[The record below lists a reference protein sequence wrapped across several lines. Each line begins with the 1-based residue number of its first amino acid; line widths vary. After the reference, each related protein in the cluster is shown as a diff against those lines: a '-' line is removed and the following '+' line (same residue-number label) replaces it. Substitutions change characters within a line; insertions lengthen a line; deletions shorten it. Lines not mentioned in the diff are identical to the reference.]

1 MVVGK
6 LYLEKELIEKIRDSV
21 LLEDVAS
28 RYIPSL
34 KKKGKNYTGLCPF
47 HKEKTPSFSI
57 SPEKQIFQCFGCNT
71 GGNIFTFISKIENIG
86 FIESVKRVADIAGIE
101 LNYEKDE
108 VSAATTSIR
117 RINKYA
123 MSFYQSY
130 LLSDNGSP
138 GKKYLIDRGV
148 SEEAIS
154 SFMLGFSPDSWDRL
168 SANLKKNKADLE
180 LSEKI
185 GLIGKSQKYQGSY
198 YDKFRNRVI
207 FPIFDRSN
215 NVIAFGGR
223 AITNENQPKYLNS
236 PESEVYQKRN
246 ILYGLNF
253 AQNDIKELDRAIIV
267 EGYLDVIGCHQNGL
281 KNVIAPLG
289 TALTEAHIKIL
300 SQLCNEVIM
309 LFDSDSAG
317 INASLKSIETSKLF
331 NVDIKIAVL
340 PQDDPFDF
348 ILKKGIRELMAV
360 IDSAEK
366 PVDFKIRNVLT
377 RNRGKDNV
385 DILGELFEI
394 IKNISYSADTTK
406 SIEAEKSSYLTRLSQ
421 SLKINEEAIR
431 SDYDRF
437 VKGGKNNIV
446 DKKKG
451 EILLYETRAYRDL
464 LHLIVHYPEIT
475 GDVLIDFSPEE
486 IIDPVSKTIFT
497 IISKLYNTENKLRVD
512 KIFDFLPKGLEMDFL
527 NSTIQKEASVE
538 DPKAAYTEIYVNL
551 KLHNIDK
558 KITEYVEKV
567 KNSGSDRLEYL
578 AEIEILRREKEK
590 LSNYIYNRGTLKN
603 I

>member
-1 MVVGK
+1 M
-6 LYLEKELIEKIRDSV
+6 YLEKEIIEKIRDSV
-21 LLEDVAS
+21 LIEDVAS

-57 SPEKQIFQCFGCNT
+57 SPDKQIFQCFGCNV
-71 GGNIFTFISKIENIG
+71 GGNIFTFISKIENIS
-86 FIESVKRVADIAGIE
+86 FLESVKRIADIAGIDIS
-101 LNYEKDE
+101 DE
-108 VSAATTSIR
+108 NDETSAVIPAIR

-123 MSFYQSY
+123 MSIYQAY
-130 LLSDNGSP
+130 LSSGEGSA
-138 GKKYLIDRGV
+138 GKKYILSRGV
-148 SEEAIS
+148 SEEAIDL
-154 SFMLGFSPDSWDRL
+154 FKIGFSPDSWDRL
-168 SANLKKNKADLE
+168 AANLKKNKADLE
-180 LSEKI
+180 LAEKI

-198 YDKFRNRVI
+198 YDKFRNRII

-223 AITNENQPKYLNS
+223 AISNENQPKYLNS

-253 AQNDIKELDRAIIV
+253 AQNDIRELDRAIIV
-267 EGYLDVIGCHQNGL
+267 EGYLDVIGCHQNGI
-281 KNVIAPLG
+281 KNVVAPLG
-289 TALTEAHIKIL
+289 TALTENHIKIL
-300 SQLCNEVIM
+300 SQLCTEVIM

-331 NVDIKIAVL
+331 NVAIKIAVL

-348 ILKKGIRELMAV
+348 IIKKGARELMAL
-360 IDSAEK
+360 IDSSEK
-366 PVDFKIRNVLT
+366 PVDFKIRNVLE

-385 DILGELFEI
+385 SILSELFEI
-394 IKNISYSADTTK
+394 IKNISYSDDTTK
-406 SIEAEKSSYLTRLSQ
+406 SINSEKNSYLIKLSQ
-421 SLKINEEAIR
+421 TLKIDEEALR
-431 SDYDRF
+431 SDYKRF
-437 VKGGKNNIV
+437 IDGGRISNGEKS
-446 DKKKG
+446 KKA
-451 EILLYETRAYRDL
+451 EILQYETRAYRDL
-464 LHLIVHYPEIT
+464 IHLIIHYPEIA
-475 GDVLIDFSPEE
+475 GDVLIDFSPDD
-486 IIDPVSKTIFT
+486 IHDPLSKGIFKV
-497 IISKLYNTENKLRVD
+497 ISNLYNSENELRVD
-512 KIFDFLPKGLEMDFL
+512 KIFDFFTKGLEMDFL

-558 KITEYVEKV
+558 KITEYVDKV

-590 LSNYIYNRGTLKN
+590 LSNYIYNRGSLKN
-603 I
+603 S

>member
-1 MVVGK
+1 M
-6 LYLEKELIEKIRDSV
+6 YLEKEIIEKIRDSV

-57 SPEKQIFQCFGCNT
+57 SPDKQIFQCFGCNV
-71 GGNIFTFISKIENIG
+71 GGNIFTFISKIENIS
-86 FIESVKRVADIAGIE
+86 FIESVKRIADIAGIDIS
-101 LNYEKDE
+101 DE
-108 VSAATTSIR
+108 NDETSAVIPAIR

-123 MSFYQSY
+123 MSFYQAY
-130 LLSDNGSP
+130 LASGDGSA
-138 GKKYLIDRGV
+138 GKKYITNRGV
-148 SEEAIS
+148 SEDAID
-154 SFMLGFSPDSWDRL
+154 SFKIGFSPDSWDRL
-168 SANLKKNKADLE
+168 SANLKKNKADLD
-180 LSEKI
+180 LAEKI

-223 AITNENQPKYLNS
+223 AISNENQPKYLNS

-246 ILYGLNF
+246 VLYGLNF

-267 EGYLDVIGCHQNGL
+267 EGYLDVIGCHQNGV
-281 KNVIAPLG
+281 KNVVAPLG
-289 TALTEAHIKIL
+289 TALTENHIKIL
-300 SQLCNEVIM
+300 SQLCTEVIM

-317 INASLKSIETSKLF
+317 INASIKSIETSKLF

-348 ILKKGIRELMAV
+348 ILKKGVRELMAV

-366 PVDFKIRNVLT
+366 PVDFKIRNVLE

-385 DILGELFEI
+385 SILGELFEI

-406 SIEAEKSSYLTRLSQ
+406 STEAEKSSYLTKLSQ
-421 SLKINEEAIR
+421 TLKIKEEAIR
-431 SDYDRF
+431 ADYKRYID
-437 VKGGKNNIV
+437 GGKITNGE
-446 DKKKG
+446 KSKKG
-451 EILLYETRAYRDL
+451 EVLRYETRAYRDL
-464 LHLIVHYPEIT
+464 IHLLIHYPEIT
-475 GDVLIDFSPEE
+475 GDVLIDFSPED
-486 IIDPVSKTIFT
+486 IPDPLSKGIFT
-497 IISKLYNTENKLRVD
+497 VISKLYNTENELRVD
-512 KIFDFLPKGLEMDFL
+512 KIFDFFTKGLEMDFL

-603 I
+603 G

>member
-1 MVVGK
+1 M
-6 LYLEKELIEKIRDSV
+6 YLEKDIIEKIRESV
-21 LLEDVAS
+21 RLEDLAS

-57 SPEKQIFQCFGCNT
+57 SPDKQIFQCFGCNT

-86 FIESVKRVADIAGIE
+86 FLESVKRIADIAGIVID
-101 LNYEKDE
+101 EKEDE
-108 VSAATTSIR
+108 SSSVIPAIR

-123 MSFYQSY
+123 MNFYQAY
-130 LLSDNGSP
+130 LSSGEGET
-138 GKKYLIDRGV
+138 GKNYLKNRGV
-148 SEEAIS
+148 SEDAID
-154 SFMLGFSPDSWDRL
+154 SFKIGFSPDSWDRL
-168 SANLKKNKADLE
+168 STNLKKNKADLDLAE
-180 LSEKI
+180 QI

-223 AITNENQPKYLNS
+223 AISDENQPKYLNS
-236 PESEVYQKRN
+236 PESEIYQKRS

-253 AQNDIKELDRAIIV
+253 AQNEIRELDRAIIV

-281 KNVIAPLG
+281 TNVVAPLG
-289 TALTEAHIKIL
+289 TALTESHLKVL
-300 SQLCNEVIM
+300 SQICNEVIM

-331 NVDIKIAVL
+331 NIDIKIAIL
-340 PQDDPFDF
+340 PHDDPFDF
-348 ILKKGIRELMAV
+348 IIKKGVRELMAV

-366 PVDFKIRNVLT
+366 PVDFKIRTVLDK
-377 RNRGKDNV
+377 NRGKDN
-385 DILGELFEI
+385 ISFLSELFEI
-394 IKNISYSADTTK
+394 IRNISNSDDPSRSVESEKRHYLRMLSNKLNIQEAALITDYERFTK
-406 SIEAEKSSYLTRLSQ
+406 GEKSGVDE
-421 SLKINEEAIR
+421 K
-431 SDYDRF
+431 
-437 VKGGKNNIV
+437 KKNNT
-446 DKKKG
+446 
-451 EILLYETRAYRDL
+451 LFPYETRAYREL
-464 LHLIVHYPEIT
+464 IHLILHYPEIT

-486 IIDPVSKTIFT
+486 INDTLAKNVFIA
-497 IISKLYNTENKLRVD
+497 ISKLYNSENELRVD
-512 KIFDFLPKGLEMDFL
+512 KIFDFFPKGLEMDFL
-527 NSTIQKEASVE
+527 NSTIQNEASVE

-558 KITEYVEKV
+558 KISDYVEKV
-567 KNSGSDRLEYL
+567 KKSGSDRLEYL

-590 LSNYIYNRGTLKN
+590 LSNYIYNRGSLKN
-603 I
+603 N

>member
-1 MVVGK
+1 M
-6 LYLEKELIEKIRDSV
+6 YLEKEIIEKIRDSIR
-21 LLEDVAS
+21 LEDVAL

-57 SPEKQIFQCFGCNT
+57 SPDKQIFQCFGCNT
-71 GGNIFTFISKIENIG
+71 GGNIFTFIGKIENLG
-86 FIESVKRVADIAGIE
+86 FIESVKRIAHMAGIDISE
-101 LNYEKDE
+101 DSEE
-108 VSAATTSIR
+108 TSGVIPSIR

-123 MSFYQSY
+123 MSFYQAF
-130 LLSDNGSP
+130 LLSGEGSE
-138 GKKYLIDRGV
+138 GKKYIAERGV
-148 SEEAIS
+148 TEEAIS
-154 SFMLGFSPDSWDRL
+154 TFKLGYSPSSWDRL

-180 LSEKI
+180 LAEKI

-198 YDKFRNRVI
+198 YDKFRSRVI

-223 AITNENQPKYLNS
+223 VISVENQPKYLNS

-246 ILYGLNF
+246 VLYGLNF
-253 AQNDIKELDRAIIV
+253 AQNDIRELDRAIIV
-267 EGYLDVIGCHQNGL
+267 EGYLDVIGCHQNGI
-281 KNVIAPLG
+281 KNVVAPLG
-289 TALTEAHIKIL
+289 TALTENHIKIL

-331 NVDIKIAVL
+331 NVDIRIAVL

-348 ILKKGIRELMAV
+348 ILKKGVRELMAV
-360 IDSAEK
+360 IDTAEK
-366 PVDFKIRNVLT
+366 PVDFRIRNVLE
-377 RNRGKDNV
+377 RNRGKDKV
-385 DILGELFEI
+385 ALLSELFEI
-394 IKNISYSADTTK
+394 VRSISYSTDTTK
-406 SIEAEKSSYLTRLSQ
+406 STEAEKSSYLTKLSQ
-421 SLKINEEAIR
+421 TLNIKEEAIR
-431 SDYDRF
+431 ADYDRF
-437 VKGGKNNIV
+437 IKG
-446 DKKKG
+446 DKTIIAEKG
-451 EILLYETRAYRDL
+451 RKEEALHYETRAYRDL
-464 LHLIVHYPEIT
+464 IHLLIHYPEIT
-475 GDVLIDFSPEE
+475 GDVLIDFSTDE
-486 IIDPVSKTIFT
+486 INDPVSKKIFEAIT
-497 IISKLYNTENKLRVD
+497 KLYAAENELRVD
-512 KIFDFLPKGLEMDFL
+512 KIFDFLPKGFEMDFL

-590 LSNYIYNRGTLKN
+590 LSNYIYNRGSIKN
-603 I
+603 S